1 MNRRDFSASLAAAA
15 ASTMFPAGSSPRVTP
30 SVRAPRVNGERLNA
44 QQSAISEFGKNPQG
58 GVTRLA
64 YSDADLAARAYATQ
78 LLTEAK
84 LTIRV
89 DAAGNIFGRRSG
101 TDPQARPIVF
111 GSHVDSVPEGGSY
124 DGNVG
129 VLGAIEVARTL
140 GEQGITTRHPLD
152 VVIWQNEEGGTW
164 GSHLVTAAV
173 TDAELSTV
181 SRSGKTIRDGI
192 TFIGGNPGTLASAR
206 IAQGAVHGYLELHI
220 EQGGNLDREKLDI
233 GIVEGIVSLREW
245 DVTIDGF
252 ANHAGTTPMNERR
265 DAMLAAARF
274 TEMVNRVVTGEPGR
288 QVGTVGRIQAFPG
301 APNVV
306 PGKVTCTLELRDLD
320 DRKVQRLYETI
331 VRESEAIGRRNDT
344 KFSFH
349 EFVTHES
356 ALCDER
362 VRTIIGSAA
371 KELGFSTKSLPSGA
385 GHDAQNMARVCPM
398 GMIFIPSVGGISH
411 APKEYS
417 RPQDITNGANV
428 LLAALLRMDAATF
441 G

>member
-15 ASTMFPAGSSPRVTP
+15 ASTLFPARSVP
-30 SVRAPRVNGERLNA
+30 SAAPGTRAPRVNGERLNA
-44 QQSAISEFGKNPQG
+44 QLTAISEFGKNPQG

-64 YSDADLAARAYATQ
+64 YTDADLAARAYATQ
-78 LLTEAK
+78 LLREAK
-84 LTIRV
+84 LTVRV
-89 DAAGNIFGRRSG
+89 DSAGNIFGRRAG
-101 TDPQARPIVF
+101 TDPLAHPIVF

-140 GEQGITTRHPLD
+140 REHGVTTRHPLD

-164 GSHLVTAAV
+164 GSHLVTSIV
-173 TDAELSTV
+173 TDAELATV
-181 SRSGKTIRDGI
+181 ARSGKSIRDGI
-192 TFIGGNPGTLASAR
+192 TVIGGNPSALASAR
-206 IAQGAVHGYLELHI
+206 IAKGSVHGYLELHI
-220 EQGGNLDREKLDI
+220 EQGGNLDREKIDI
-233 GIVEGIVSLREW
+233 GIVEGIVGLREW
-245 DVTIDGF
+245 DVTVDGF

-265 DAMLAAARF
+265 DAMLTAARF
-274 TEMVNRVVTGEPGR
+274 TEMVNRVVTGESGR

-320 DRKVQRLYETI
+320 DRKIQRLYDTV

-344 KFSFH
+344 RFSFH

-356 ALCDER
+356 ARCDDR
-362 VRTIIGSAA
+362 VRAIIGSSA
-371 KELGFSTKSLPSGA
+371 KELGFTTKSLPSGA

-398 GMIFIPSVGGISH
+398 GMIFIPSIGGISH
-411 APKEYS
+411 APKEFS
-417 RPQDITNGANV
+417 RPQDMTNGADV
-428 LLAALLRMDAATF
+428 LLVSLLRLDGATL

>member
-152 VVIWQNEEGGTW
+152 VVIWHNEEGGTW

-173 TDAELSTV
+173 T
-181 SRSGKTIRDGI
+181 
-192 TFIGGNPGTLASAR
+192 P
-206 IAQGAVHGYLELHI
+206 
-220 EQGGNLDREKLDI
+220 
-233 GIVEGIVSLREW
+233 
-245 DVTIDGF
+245 
-252 ANHAGTTPMNERR
+252 
-265 DAMLAAARF
+265 
-274 TEMVNRVVTGEPGR
+274 
-288 QVGTVGRIQAFPG
+288 
-301 APNVV
+301 
-306 PGKVTCTLELRDLD
+306 
-320 DRKVQRLYETI
+320 
-331 VRESEAIGRRNDT
+331 
-344 KFSFH
+344 
-349 EFVTHES
+349 
-356 ALCDER
+356 
-362 VRTIIGSAA
+362 
-371 KELGFSTKSLPSGA
+371 
-385 GHDAQNMARVCPM
+385 
-398 GMIFIPSVGGISH
+398 
-411 APKEYS
+411 
-417 RPQDITNGANV
+417 
-428 LLAALLRMDAATF
+428 
-441 G
+441 